1 METLSFIFLSY
12 FHFKPNKN
20 DSARY
25 LIHVIYNKL
34 KGNELPKYLLKGG
47 EIMKFGILLIR
58 LMLGIIFMVHGGQKV
73 LGGFSEPMAMMDGLG
88 FPAFFG
94 IVLGLFE
101 LIGGILLFFGILTN
115 YIASGFIIIMLGA
128 LFTVHLKE
136 GYMASEFVLTLLVM
150 SISMIVSYNWKKFVQ
165 FY

>member
-1 METLSFIFLSY
+1 M
-12 FHFKPNKN
+12 
-20 DSARY
+20 R
-25 LIHVIYNKL
+25 LIIYVIYNKL

-58 LMLGIIFMVHGGQKV
+58 LMLGIVFIVHGGQKV

-115 YIASGFIIIMLGA
+115 YIASGFIVIFRIIL
-128 LFTVHLKE
+128 
-136 GYMASEFVLTLLVM
+136 
-150 SISMIVSYNWKKFVQ
+150 Q
-165 FY
+165 

>member
-1 METLSFIFLSY
+1 
-12 FHFKPNKN
+12 
-20 DSARY
+20 
-25 LIHVIYNKL
+25 
-34 KGNELPKYLLKGG
+34 
-47 EIMKFGILLIR
+47 MKFGILLIR
-58 LMLGIIFMVHGGQKV
+58 LMLGIVFMVHGGQKV
-73 LGGFSEPMAMMDGLG
+73 LGGFSEPMAMMEGLG

>member
-1 METLSFIFLSY
+1 
-12 FHFKPNKN
+12 
-20 DSARY
+20 
-25 LIHVIYNKL
+25 
-34 KGNELPKYLLKGG
+34 
-47 EIMKFGILLIR
+47 MKFGILLIR
-58 LMLGIIFMVHGGQKV
+58 LMLGIVFMVHGGQKV
-73 LGGFSEPMAMMDGLG
+73 LGGFSEPMAMMEGLG

-150 SISMIVSYNWKKFVQ
+150 SISMIVSNNWKKFVQ